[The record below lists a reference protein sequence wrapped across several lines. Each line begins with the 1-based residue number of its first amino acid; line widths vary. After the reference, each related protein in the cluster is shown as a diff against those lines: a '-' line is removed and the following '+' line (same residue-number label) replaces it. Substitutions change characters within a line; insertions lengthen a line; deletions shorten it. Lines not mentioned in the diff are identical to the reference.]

1 MYFSKMKQIEMLVFA
16 ASMLI
21 FGLGV
26 LIAIADQDM
35 FRSFVIVEDGILEW
49 TTVLAIGVAAAV
61 SFGRLLAGFRT
72 FGPMKKLLLLS
83 IVVLAIFGIG
93 EEISWGQRLLGFKT
107 PQWFYENNYQRELN
121 VHNLV
126 IGDVR
131 FHKDVFP
138 KVLLLFFLLYLGV
151 FVPLHNNS
159 AKIRRLADAWGIP
172 VPQNYQIV
180 GYIAVIVIVEGFLKM
195 ATDGLPRRGELTE
208 FIVSIIVALNIVYPR
223 NRAIYSME
231 PT

>member
-16 ASMLI
+16 VSMLI

-49 TTVLAIGVAAAV
+49 TTVLAIGAAAAV
-61 SFGRLLAGFRT
+61 SFGRLVAGFRT
-72 FGPMKKLLLLS
+72 FGPMKKFLLLS

-93 EEISWGQRLLGFKT
+93 EEISWGQRLLGFKA
-107 PQWFYENNYQRELN
+107 PQWFFENNSQRELN

-151 FVPLHNNS
+151 FVPLYNNS
-159 AKIRRLADAWGIP
+159 AKIRRLADTWGVP

-208 FIVSIIVALNIVYPR
+208 FMISIIVALNIVYPR